1 MGTLEK
7 AKGVL
12 STLLFALRDA
22 TAQIKIP
29 FVLRSYPLAPVRAFP
44 HALRDR
50 QNSQAQ
56 TSQYCWKWN
65 ARL

>member
-1 MGTLEK
+1 V
-7 AKGVL
+7 KGVL
-12 STLLFALRDA
+12 STPLFALRDA
-22 TAQIKIP
+22 IAQIKIP
-29 FVLRSYPLAPVRAFP
+29 FALRGTRPQLLVLSL

-56 TSQYCWKWN
+56 TSQCRWKWN

>member
-12 STLLFALRDA
+12 STPLFALRDA
-22 TAQIKIP
+22 IAQIKAS
-29 FVLRSYPLAPVRAFP
+29 FALRGCPLASFLIPT

-56 TSQYCWKWN
+56 TSQYCW
-65 ARL
+65 